1 MKLNWEEAMK
11 VTTFSV
17 NLDLPWVTTTLYGSG
32 ACSSTYSSSFPYRE
46 SVTIC
51 WGGQDFS
58 LIEVI
63 E

>member
-1 MKLNWEEAMK
+1 MR

-17 NLDLPWVTTTLYGSG
+17 NLDLPWVTTTL
-32 ACSSTYSSSFPYRE
+32 CSSGQYSSTCSSVFPYRE

-51 WGGQDFS
+51 WGGQDFH

>member
-1 MKLNWEEAMK
+1 MK
-11 VTTFSV
+11 VTTLTVS
-17 NLDLPWVTTTLYGSG
+17 LDLPWVTTTL
-32 ACSSTYSSSFPYRE
+32 CSSGQYSFTYSSVFPYHE

-51 WGGQDFS
+51 WGGRDFS

>member
-1 MKLNWEEAMK
+1 MK
-11 VTTFSV
+11 VTTITI
-17 NLDLPWVTTTLYGSG
+17 NIDLPWVTTTLYGSG

-51 WGGQDFS
+51 WGGQDFP
-58 LIEVI
+58 LIEIV

>member
-1 MKLNWEEAMK
+1 MKLDWEEAMK

-17 NLDLPWVTTTLYGSG
+17 NLDLPWVTTTFYGSG
-32 ACSSTYSSSFPYRE
+32 AYSFTYSSAFPYRE

-51 WGGQDFS
+51 WGGLDFS